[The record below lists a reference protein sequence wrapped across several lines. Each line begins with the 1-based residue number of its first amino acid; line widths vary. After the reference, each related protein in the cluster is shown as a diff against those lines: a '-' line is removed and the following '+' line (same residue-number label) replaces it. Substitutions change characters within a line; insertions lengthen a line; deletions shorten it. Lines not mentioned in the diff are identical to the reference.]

1 MATRKFYLYLFSFV
15 FLSLPCFA
23 DSPFPLWEDK
33 PFQIFKTVDKKDL
46 RIYDIKPASNNKFS
60 EYTVLCF
67 FGGGWSAGNPKGSY
81 ANIFSNM
88 GFRVI
93 APEYRTTEFF
103 KGNTPAD
110 CVEDGTAAY
119 EWLVENA
126 SKLKINKD
134 KIIITGFSAGGHL
147 AAMIPIKSKS
157 KTKPHLV
164 ILYSAVLDVSKEG
177 YQGSFPGPLEK
188 TWQDISPLH
197 LLAKGYPQTI
207 LFAGE
212 KDTIVKSRQS
222 SDFYKKLLSLKIKS
236 TLNLYP
242 EYDHGLGKESFDKT
256 KTILEEILK

>member
-1 MATRKFYLYLFSFV
+1 MPIRKIYLFFFSIL

-33 PFQIFKTVDKKDL
+33 PFQIFKTIDKKDL
-46 RIYDIKPASNNKFS
+46 RIYDIKPATNNKFG

-67 FGGGWSAGNPKGSY
+67 FGGGWLAGNPKGSY

-88 GFRVI
+88 GFRVF

-110 CVEDGTAAY
+110 CVEDGIAAY

-126 SKLKINKD
+126 PKLKINKD
-134 KIIITGFSAGGHL
+134 KIIITGYSAGGHV

-157 KTKPHLV
+157 KTKPHLML
-164 ILYSAVLDVSKEG
+164 LYSAVLDVSKEG

-188 TWQDISPLH
+188 TWQDLSPLH

-222 SDFYKKLLSLKIKS
+222 SDFHKKLLSLKVKS

-256 KTILEEILK
+256 KTTLEEILK